1 MLWGRRFRLP
11 IPEVRSHHLCG
22 TLNWHIIS
30 DLLAF
35 LEGLPPAPSAYSAA
49 VRRLR
54 SEAGLSLRPLKIAI
68 AASFRADPLV
78 NYLIVEGALR
88 GFRFDVYSTPYG
100 QFEIACST
108 PQSPLFAADVIIIAA
123 PRPEALVTAIR
134 RSSAASIVVF
144 NYTEPRHSP
153 WGVRHPEIEATNRA
167 LDQFA
172 EKTPGVVIF
181 DFARLSLETGLAS
194 LYDPRLDYVSRT
206 PFGPS
211 AQLAIA
217 RGLARL
223 IRATRVPPAKCLV
236 LDLDNTLWGGILG
249 EAGPGGIELGNDYP
263 GSLYRDFQL
272 AVRTF
277 RDRGILLAI
286 ASKNNDTE
294 TIQIL
299 QQHPDMVLRLE
310 DFAAVQI
317 HWNDKASSLR
327 AIASQ
332 LRIGLDSLVFYDDS
346 PIERA
351 WIRTELP
358 EVTVIEVPVDPLQRV
373 AALYA
378 CEAFDQTAL
387 SDEDRKR
394 ASLYQLDQKREEVR
408 SESHTLSDFLTT
420 LQIRVTTGRVDGDTL
435 PRVAQLINKTNQ
447 FNLTGRRYTESEI
460 QQQIDTGA
468 IALWLR
474 ASDRFGD
481 YGLVGAAIALPESAE
496 VWRIDTF
503 VLSCRIL
510 GRQVENELLSALT
523 REVGAKRL
531 RPEYIP
537 TGRNAPAK
545 LFYDTCLAVG
555 TAPTVGASPSVV
567 PHPTE
572 PRPQGSGA
580 LLNPHQ
586 ALSPQ
591 WAPDPPPI
599 NKI

>member
-1 MLWGRRFRLP
+1 M
-11 IPEVRSHHLCG
+11 
-22 TLNWHIIS
+22 LNWHIIS

-35 LEGLPPAPSAYSAA
+35 LEGLNPSPSSYSAA

-54 SEAGLSLRPLKIAI
+54 SEAGLPLRPLKIAI

-123 PRPEALVTAIR
+123 PRPQALVTAIR

-144 NYTEPRHSP
+144 NYTQPRLTT
-153 WGVRHPEIEATNRA
+153 WGVRHPEIEEANRA
-167 LDQFA
+167 LDLLA
-172 EKTPGVVIF
+172 HETPGVVIF
-181 DFARLSLETGLAS
+181 DFARLALETGLAH
-194 LYDPRLDYVSRT
+194 LYDSRLDYVSRT
-206 PFGPS
+206 PFGPA

-223 IRATRVPPAKCLV
+223 IRALLIPPAKCLV

-249 EAGPGGIELGNDYP
+249 EVGPGGIAIGNDYP
-263 GSLYRDFQL
+263 GSVYRDFQL
-272 AVRTF
+272 AIRTF
-277 RDRGILLAI
+277 RDRGTLLAI

-294 TIQIL
+294 AIPIL
-299 QQHPDMVLRLE
+299 QQHPDMVLRPE

-327 AIASQ
+327 AIAAQ

-351 WIRTELP
+351 WVRAELP
-358 EVTVIEVPVDPLQRV
+358 EVTVIEVPDDPLQRV

-378 CEAFDQTAL
+378 CEAFDQITL
-387 SDEDRKR
+387 SEEDRKR
-394 ASLYQLDQKREEVR
+394 SALYQLDQKREKVR

-435 PRVAQLINKTNQ
+435 PRIAQLINKTNQ
-447 FNLTGRRYTESEI
+447 FNLTGRRYTELEI
-460 QQQIDTGA
+460 QQQIDSGA

-481 YGLVGAAIALPESAE
+481 YGLVGAAIALPESSE
-496 VWRIDTF
+496 IWRIDTF
-503 VLSCRIL
+503 VMSCRIL
-510 GRQVENELLSALT
+510 GRQVENDLLAALT
-523 REVGAKRL
+523 AETTKSGAKHL
-531 RPEYIP
+531 RAEYIP
-537 TGRNAPAK
+537 TGRNAAAK
-545 LFYDTCLAVG
+545 DFYDTCVA
-555 TAPTVGASPSVV
+555 GASACQPAV
-567 PHPTE
+567 PAAGTLPTE
-572 PRPQGSGA
+572 GFEPTA
-580 LLNPHQ
+580 
-586 ALSPQ
+586 
-591 WAPDPPPI
+591 
-599 NKI
+599 

>member
-1 MLWGRRFRLP
+1 LWGRRFRLP

-249 EAGPGGIELGNDYP
+249 EAGLGGIELGNDYP

-545 LFYDTCLAVG
+545 HFYDTCLAVG

-572 PRPQGSGA
+572 PRPQGERCLTKPTPGTE
-580 LLNPHQ
+580 PTVG
-586 ALSPQ
+586 PR
-591 WAPDPPPI
+591 PTP
-599 NKI
+599 NK

>member
-1 MLWGRRFRLP
+1 M
-11 IPEVRSHHLCG
+11 
-22 TLNWHIIS
+22 LNWHIIS

-35 LEGLPPAPSAYSAA
+35 LEGLSPVPSAYSAA

-54 SEAGLSLRPLKIAI
+54 SEAGLLLRPLKIAI

-88 GFRFDVYSTPYG
+88 GFRFDVYCTPYG

-144 NYTEPRHSP
+144 NYTEPRHST
-153 WGVRHPEIEATNRA
+153 WGVPHPEVEEANRA
-167 LDQFA
+167 LDRLA
-172 EKTPGVVIF
+172 HETPGVVIF

-194 LYDPRLDYVSRT
+194 LYDSRLDYVSRT
-206 PFGPS
+206 PFGPA

-249 EAGPGGIELGNDYP
+249 EAGPGGIALGHDYP
-263 GSLYRDFQL
+263 GRIYHDFQL

-277 RDRGILLAI
+277 RDRGTLLAI

-294 TIQIL
+294 AIQII

-317 HWNDKASSLR
+317 HWNDKAFSLR

-351 WIRTELP
+351 WIRAELP
-358 EVTVIEVPVDPLQRV
+358 EVTVIEVPDDPLQRV
-373 AALYA
+373 AALYG
-378 CEAFDQTAL
+378 CEAFDQIAL

-394 ASLYQLDQKREEVR
+394 ASLYQLDQKREQVR
-408 SESHTLSDFLTT
+408 LESHTLSDFLTT

-460 QQQIDTGA
+460 QQQIDSGA

-496 VWRIDTF
+496 ALRIDTF

-510 GRQVENELLSALT
+510 GRQVENDLLSALT
-523 REVGAKRL
+523 REAGAKRL

-545 LFYDTCLAVG
+545 LFYDTCLAG
-555 TAPTVGASPSVV
+555 TPTVGASPSEG
-567 PHPTE
+567 P
-572 PRPQGSGA
+572 A
-580 LLNPHQ
+580 
-586 ALSPQ
+586 
-591 WAPDPPPI
+591 
-599 NKI
+599 

>member
-167 LDQFA
+167 LNQFA

-358 EVTVIEVPVDPLQRV
+358 EVNVIEVPVDPLQRV

-545 LFYDTCLAVG
+545 HFYDTCLAVG